1 MLHILVHQIDTEIMK
16 RKVRVGCI
24 SVIAYCVITVLIM
37 HFAIGEG
44 FFGIIGAFSTLHG
57 GNPGYVKWHYQVID
71 DVTAPVQLP
80 MLVTLYVSNAL
91 ADRIVPSRRADIAY
105 RREWRRYAEC
115 LRTDFDHCLA
125 EAETIVLTNPPVR
138 EAWAD
143 HVSPSRNISPK
154 VRQKL
159 AELSLKRPEYMQA
172 FYPVWYD
179 LKKTVDERLAAVE
192 VIAASEE
199 NRLSRSAVYAVLGC
213 DAVGGDVVPDEVLNE
228 VANRYPGHIGKT
240 AKNILQRRKEDRI
253 RYAAEKTGPESK

>member
-1 MLHILVHQIDTEIMK
+1 MK

-80 MLVTLYVSNAL
+80 MLITLYVSNAL
-91 ADRIVPSRRADIAY
+91 ADRIVPSRRADIVY
-105 RREWRRYAEC
+105 RKELDRYAEC
-115 LRTDFDHCLA
+115 LRMDFDHCLA
-125 EAETIVLTNPPVR
+125 EAETVVLTNPPVR
-138 EAWAD
+138 KAWANY
-143 HVSPSRNISPK
+143 VWMSRKISPE
-154 VRQKL
+154 VRLKL

-179 LKKTVDERLAAVE
+179 VKKTVDERLAAVE
-192 VIAASEE
+192 VIATLEE
-199 NRLSRSAVYAVLGC
+199 NFIVGSAVYAVLGS
-213 DAVGGDVVPDEVLNE
+213 DAIEGDVVPDEVLKE
-228 VANRYPGHIGKT
+228 VANRHPGHIGEAVKD
-240 AKNILQRRKEDRI
+240 ILRRRKESWR
-253 RYAAEKTGPESK
+253 GPRR

>member
-57 GNPGYVKWHYQVID
+57 GNPRYVKWHYQVID
-71 DVTAPVQLP
+71 DVTAPVQIP

-105 RREWRRYAEC
+105 RKELDRYAEC
-115 LRTDFDHCLA
+115 LRMDFDHCLA
-125 EAETIVLTNPPVR
+125 EAETVVLTNSPAR
-138 EAWAD
+138 EAWANY
-143 HVSPSRNISPK
+143 VFPSNGMSRKISPE
-154 VRQKL
+154 VRLKL

-179 LKKTVDERLAAVE
+179 VKKTVDERLAAVE
-192 VIAASEE
+192 VIATLEE
-199 NRLSRSAVYAVLGC
+199 NYIVGSAVYAVLGS
-213 DAVGGDVVPDEVLNE
+213 DAIEGDVVPDEVLKE
-228 VANRYPGHIGKT
+228 VANRYPGHVGEAVKD
-240 AKNILQRRKEDRI
+240 ILRRRKGSWR
-253 RYAAEKTGPESK
+253 GPRR